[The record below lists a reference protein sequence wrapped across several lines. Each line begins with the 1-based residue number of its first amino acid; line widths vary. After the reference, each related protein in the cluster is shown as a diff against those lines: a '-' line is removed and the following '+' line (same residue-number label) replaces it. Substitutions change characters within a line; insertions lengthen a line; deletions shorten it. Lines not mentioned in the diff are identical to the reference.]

1 MSSEKQG
8 GSGLT
13 VTFETEDAYEVDS
26 VNFGE
31 MLCEHLKG

>member
-13 VTFETEDAYEVDS
+13 VTSETEDAYEVDG

-31 MLCEHLKG
+31 MHENI